1 MPPLALVERPECSV
15 EFDKAV
21 KVMMGDST
29 VDFVGVGTTIEVVL
43 GAVSMAGGPPVKF
56 GLRSLFP

>member
-21 KVMMGDST
+21 KVVMGDST
-29 VDFVGVGTTIEVVL
+29 VGCVGVGTTIEVVL
-43 GAVSMAGGPPVKF
+43 DAVSMAGGPPV
-56 GLRSLFP
+56 